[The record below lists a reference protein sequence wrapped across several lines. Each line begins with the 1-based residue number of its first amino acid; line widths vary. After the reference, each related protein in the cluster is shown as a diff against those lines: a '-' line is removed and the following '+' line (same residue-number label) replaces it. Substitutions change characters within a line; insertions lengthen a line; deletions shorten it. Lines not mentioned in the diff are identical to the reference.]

1 MLRAYAVY
9 FWRNF
14 FSLGFRGKAGR
25 DGKEEEEEERSVSKG
40 ALAMAAMATEK
51 APAMAVASQQQQQQQ
66 QPGVASAAVTGDG
79 ASALTRE
86 QMLRERYL
94 KGVKK
99 RKCTMCGNTA
109 RARSFFLSFF
119 SGSSSKNPKPNPLL
133 SVSDFQK
140 KEWGDA
146 ISGFQAK
153 HLIESAKEKKL

>member
-1 MLRAYAVY
+1 VLRTYAVY

-14 FSLGFRGKAGR
+14 FSLGFRGKAGG
-25 DGKEEEEEERSVSKG
+25 DGKEEEEEEERSVSKG
-40 ALAMAAMATEK
+40 ALAMAAMAAEK
-51 APAMAVASQQQQQQQ
+51 APAMAVASPQQQQQ

-119 SGSSSKNPKPNPLL
+119 L
-133 SVSDFQK
+133 SFLGASLRILNQTLF
-140 KEWGDA
+140 
-146 ISGFQAK
+146 SP
-153 HLIESAKEKKL
+153 S

>member
-1 MLRAYAVY
+1 MLRTYAVY

-14 FSLGFRGKAGR
+14 FSLGFRVKAGG
-25 DGKEEEEEERSVSKG
+25 DGKEEEEEEEEERSVSKG
-40 ALAMAAMATEK
+40 ALAMAAMAAEK
-51 APAMAVASQQQQQQQ
+51 APAMAVASPQQQQ

-109 RARSFFLSFF
+109 RARSFFLSF
-119 SGSSSKNPKPNPLL
+119 SGSFSKNPKPNPFL
-133 SVSDFQK
+133 SVLDFQK
-140 KEWGDA
+140 QE
-146 ISGFQAK
+146 
-153 HLIESAKEKKL
+153 

>member
-1 MLRAYAVY
+1 VLRAYAVY

-25 DGKEEEEEERSVSKG
+25 DGKEEEEEEEERSVSKG
-40 ALAMAAMATEK
+40 ALAMAAAAEK
-51 APAMAVASQQQQQQQ
+51 APAMAVASQQQQQ